1 MITRSTA
8 FCLKF
13 WIWRGTE
20 KLDACQSRKKCG
32 DSPRVVNRE
41 RVCSNFRSAGER
53 CSNGFPNELRCVPD
67 YYLIMTGTC
76 PSGHVITEAATCEAA
91 ATAFSMSDTTVTSS
105 SSTWSGRPEG
115 CVFSLST
122 SSYGSDTLY
131 LQTAASSY
139 DSCTSSKYC
148 LCMPPYGET
157 APPSPNPTPSPTSP
171 TPIPTPDG
179 YGAKMCLTRSEN
191 RWYFWSEVFHSSIS

>member
-1 MITRSTA
+1 MSIS
-8 FCLKF
+8 
-13 WIWRGTE
+13 
-20 KLDACQSRKKCG
+20 KKCG

-41 RVCSNFRSAGER
+41 RACSSLPNARERS
-53 CSNGFPNELRCVPD
+53 SNRFSNELRCVPD

-76 PSGHVITEAATCEAA
+76 PSGHVITEIATCEAA

-139 DSCTSSKYC
+139 DSCTSSIQC
-148 LCMPPYGET
+148 LCMPPCGET
-157 APPSPNPTPSPTSP
+157 APPSAAPTPSPTSP

-179 YGAKMCLTRSEN
+179 LGPKMFLPRSEN
-191 RWYFWSEVFHSSIS
+191 R